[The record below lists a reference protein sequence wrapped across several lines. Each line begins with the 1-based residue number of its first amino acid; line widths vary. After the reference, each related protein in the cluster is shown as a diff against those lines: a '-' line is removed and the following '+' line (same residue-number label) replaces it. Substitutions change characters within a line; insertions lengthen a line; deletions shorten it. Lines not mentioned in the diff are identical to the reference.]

1 MDFSL
6 KKNRPRSAEI
16 KGLLNVSVPGIAP
29 NLTDSFDESLFD
41 SDISINHFQKQSSP
55 LFDSSILSPRVQRY
69 EYPGNIRL
77 ESSTIMSDSPN
88 SDSNSNYSLRL
99 SNSPTSSYSNISNT
113 SSSQRSINR
122 PRQNTK
128 LQLSNLLKPKRSSIR
143 ANDKLKPKSINSSS
157 ISLINN
163 DSDTR
168 INSEN
173 IENQRSNPSLLLMSD
188 SIKISKNNKLNF
200 ASNPSLSQSITNL
213 DNNNDELQYE
223 IKEETILLLYNTISQ
238 KLDTLLLD
246 MQQEITSFNVRD

>member
-29 NLTDSFDESLFD
+29 NLTDTFDESLFD
-41 SDISINHFQKQSSP
+41 SDTSINHFQKQSST
-55 LFDSSILSPRVQRY
+55 LYDSSILSPRIQRY

-77 ESSTIMSDSPN
+77 ESSAILSDSPN
-88 SDSNSNYSLRL
+88 SDTNSNSSLRL
-99 SNSPTSSYSNISNT
+99 SNSPTSSYSNISR
-113 SSSQRSINR
+113 SQRSISK

-128 LQLSNLLKPKRSSIR
+128 LQLSNLLKPKRSSTR
-143 ANDKLKPKSINSSS
+143 ANDKLKPKGINSSS
-157 ISLINN
+157 MSSINN

-168 INSEN
+168 INLEN
-173 IENQRSNPSLLLMSD
+173 IEYKRSNSSLFLTSD

-200 ASNPSLSQSITNL
+200 ASNSTLSRSITNL
-213 DNNNDELQYE
+213 ENNNEEIQYE

-246 MQQEITSFNVRD
+246 MQKEITSFNVRD